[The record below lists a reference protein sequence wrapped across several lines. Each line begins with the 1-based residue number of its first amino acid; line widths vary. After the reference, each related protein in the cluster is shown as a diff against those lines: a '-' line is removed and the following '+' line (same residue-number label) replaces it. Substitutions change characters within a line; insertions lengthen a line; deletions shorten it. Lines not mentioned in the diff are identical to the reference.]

1 MAVPAPNVSVM
12 ISPDLLL
19 VGGVDDV
26 ILTCS
31 TTINQNI
38 VDTGELRY
46 SFIWIDRDGSEV
58 RNGSRTV
65 ITSSTTS
72 SWSTLTLSPLS
83 SVDTFFRCNVT
94 ISEAQ
99 NTLQRSNTGTMS
111 ISVNSQCKCIIAFL
125 IDLILSLDHSIKIK
139 NLCLF

>member
-1 MAVPAPNVSVM
+1 MTVPAPDISVI
-12 ISPDLLL
+12 ISSDLLI

-26 ILTCS
+26 TITCS
-31 TTINQNI
+31 TSINQNI

-58 RNGSRTV
+58 RNSNRAI
-65 ITSSTTS
+65 ITSSSTS

-94 ISEAQ
+94 ISESQ
-99 NTLQRSNTGTMS
+99 LTLRRSDVGTA
-111 ISVNSQCKCIIAFL
+111 SVI
-125 IDLILSLDHSIKIK
+125 IDLKCKLLHHI
-139 NLCLF
+139 

>member
-1 MAVPAPNVSVM
+1 MAVPAPNVSVT

-31 TTINQNI
+31 NTINQNI

-46 SFIWIDRDGSEV
+46 SFIWINRDGSEV

-83 SVDTFFRCNVT
+83 SEDTFIRCNVT
-94 ISEAQ
+94 ISESQ
-99 NTLQRSNTGTMS
+99 NTLQRSNAGTMS
-111 ISVNSQCKCIIAFL
+111 ISVNSQCKCIIAF
-125 IDLILSLDHSIKIK
+125 
-139 NLCLF
+139 

>member
-1 MAVPAPNVSVM
+1 MAVPAPDVSVT

-26 ILTCS
+26 TLTCS
-31 TTINQNI
+31 TSINRNI
-38 VDTGELRY
+38 VDSGELRY

-58 RNGSRTV
+58 RNSSRTV

-72 SWSTLTLSPLS
+72 SWSTLTLSPLK

-94 ISEAQ
+94 ITETQ
-99 NTLQRSNTGTMS
+99 NTLQRSDVGTA
-111 ISVNSQCKCIIAFL
+111 SVI
-125 IDLILSLDHSIKIK
+125 IDLKCKLLHHIIRYQFDYYCLHFQFPILQV
-139 NLCLF
+139 